1 MAHRKRK
8 NKRVIL
14 IFGITGMLG
23 HVLYQNLKE
32 DFEVYGTTR
41 DGEDNFTKEYSIFKN
56 NNKNV
61 IYKIDVLSKEA
72 INTAVEKANPNVV
85 INCVGIVKQLRE
97 AEDPVLSI
105 CVNSLFPH
113 LLAARCLAANI
124 KLIHISTDCVFSG
137 KKGLYRETDPADADD
152 IYGRTK
158 YLGEVS
164 GPDCLTIR
172 TSLIGRELRE
182 KKSLLEWFLAQ
193 NGQVKGYKKAIFSGL
208 TTYTFAEILKE
219 IIVKYPQLNGI
230 YHVASDPI
238 NKYALLMRLRGIYK
252 KDIEIIPD
260 ETVKVDRSLDAGK
273 FKNDTSIKIPKWD
286 EMLEDS
292 RMRIKA

>member
-1 MAHRKRK
+1 MK
-8 NKRVIL
+8 IL

-23 HVLYQNLKE
+23 HVLWKNLKE

-41 DGEDNFTKEYSIFKN
+41 DNEGSFTEKYPIFKN
-56 NNKNV
+56 NNRNIV
-61 IYKIDVLSKEA
+61 YEIDVLSKEA
-72 INTAVEKANPNVV
+72 VSTVLEKVRPDVV
-85 INCVGIVKQLRE
+85 INCVGIVKQLKE
-97 AEDPVLSI
+97 AEDPSVSTP
-105 CVNSLFPH
+105 VNSLFPH
-113 LLAARCLAANI
+113 LLAASCAAANI
-124 KLIHISTDCVFSG
+124 RLIHISTDCVFSG

-152 IYGRTK
+152 LYGRTK

-208 TTYTFAEILKE
+208 TTYSFAEILKE

-230 YHVASDPI
+230 YHVANDPI
-238 NKYALLMRLRGIYK
+238 NKYALLMRLKDIYK
-252 KDIEIIPD
+252 KDNEIIPD

-273 FKNDTSIKIPKWD
+273 FKNDTSIKIPTWD
-286 EMLEDS
+286 EMFEDL
-292 RMRIKA
+292 RRRINT